1 MFTSK
6 IITDSVKITEA
17 LERGVHEVIDKENL
31 RKKLQ
36 SGRQLRV
43 KLGIDPTSPNLHLG
57 RSIPLLKLRDFQN
70 LGHKVV
76 FIIGD
81 FTGVI
86 GDTSDKESERPM
98 LDAKTIKQNMKTY
111 VKQAGKILDMRK
123 CEVHYNSK
131 WLKKLGFAEIGT
143 MAENFGLH
151 EFEARENIKTRLDA
165 GKRVSLRELM
175 YPIMQGYDS
184 VAVRADV
191 ELGGTDQRF
200 NLLAGRD
207 IQKYYNQTPQDIMTN
222 PLIEGLDGRKMSS
235 SWGNTI
241 NLMDSADE
249 MFGKTMSLK
258 DEFIIKYFMFVTRVP
273 MEKISQIKQM
283 QNPRDQ
289 KVMLAKEI
297 VTMYHG
303 SKEADRAEDHF
314 NKVFRDKEAPED
326 MPVFETANATYPIL
340 DLLFD
345 SKLAESKNDARRVVE
360 GGGMT
365 IEIKNE
371 KFKIQNWR
379 EEIKIED
386 DMVVQF
392 GKRKFVKIKLK

>member
-1 MFTSK
+1 MEKNREEK
-6 IITDSVKITEA
+6 INETLT
-17 LERGVHEVIDKENL
+17 RGVDEIIDATSL
-31 RKKLQ
+31 AKKLK
-36 SGRQLRV
+36 SGKRLRV
-43 KLGIDPTSPNLHLG
+43 KLGIDPTSPNIHLG
-57 RSIPLLKLRDFQN
+57 RSIPLLKLRDFQE
-70 LGHKVV
+70 LGHRVV
-76 FIIGD
+76 LIIGD
-81 FTGVI
+81 FTGII

-98 LDAKTIKQNMKTY
+98 LDAKTIKHNMKNY
-111 VKQAGKILDMRK
+111 VAQAGKILDMRK
-123 CEVHYNSK
+123 CEVKYNSK
-131 WLKKLGFAEIGT
+131 WLKKLRFLDIAN
-143 MAENFGLH
+143 MANLFSLH
-151 EFEARENIKTRLDA
+151 EFESRENISNRLEA
-165 GKRVSLRELM
+165 GKRVTLRELM

-360 GGGMT
+360 GGGVT